1 MRIPQSHYIDSL
13 VYARHCD
20 AQDTRSD
27 IYNTMYIHIETDIE
41 SESENATGIV
51 SECECERE

>member
-1 MRIPQSHYIDSL
+1 MDSP
-13 VYARHCD
+13 VYARHCN
-20 AQDTRSD
+20 AQDTWFD

-51 SECECERE
+51 SECDIESRSESER